1 MAAKGWVYEDGPLED
16 SAEKEMS
23 SNISAGNIIDD
34 SARRRK
40 PPGGAS
46 TAELV
51 QKSGP
56 KRPRRG
62 QRLNEQALK
71 GKNDPQT
78 SIESTTAEPSRDTR
92 SMGKKSSNFHS
103 DMPMIGEVANSEKPA
118 VSDELESVIVVDRT
132 PKRAKTK
139 SRSSPAASTAKELV
153 FHASEVDELER
164 PEGPVIMGEAP
175 VDDGNSAGTSSLGI
189 IQANVRP
196 SQSSTLQ
203 PSKASF
209 CQSSTG
215 NITGGLKNA
224 SGTVEGQPQDGYTC
238 VAVANGASSTSTVDF
253 GISTGL
259 ATESF
264 NEERSRNNSATSI
277 SQRSGQTSPSTGFY
291 GQSSLDDLQY
301 TSPLLD
307 QTPQR
312 KLRSSFDQTNS
323 LQDKSSILQ
332 THESSTVLPPAPALS
347 SSLLDPSNST
357 SHFSDSKSIASFQV
371 NTSRACQQDRQDQ
384 QAHNQSIT
392 NVEDMADASTRQ
404 SSAIELDGESSSDL
418 SDLDS
423 SQEDFTD
430 IEAGPNLNSPQPEL
444 ADAQEPSASPLK
456 SRPARQ
462 KKPTLKALQKQ
473 KQQAL
478 KKSRAQAPKEKNVL
492 QKAAARAKAVTK
504 KPPAKPKLP
513 KAATRASGR
522 KQKVEEE
529 DEKDDFQP
537 EKDSRCAISG
547 PGVVSINSTARTS
560 GSR

>member
-1 MAAKGWVYEDGPLED
+1 MAAKGWVYEDGPPEG
-16 SAEKEMS
+16 SAEKYIS
-23 SNISAGNIIDD
+23 SIIAD

-56 KRPRRG
+56 KRRGRG
-62 QRLNEQALK
+62 QRLNEQAPK

-78 SIESTTAEPSRDTR
+78 GIESTTAEPSMDTR

-103 DMPMIGEVANSEKPA
+103 DMPMIGEVANSENPA
-118 VSDELESVIVVDRT
+118 VSDELELVIVVDRT

-139 SRSSPAASTAKELV
+139 SRSSLAASTAKELV

-164 PEGPVIMGEAP
+164 LEGLVITGEAP
-175 VDDGNSAGTSSLGI
+175 VDGGNSAGTSSLGF

-196 SQSSTLQ
+196 TQSSTLQ

-215 NITGGLKNA
+215 NITGG
-224 SGTVEGQPQDGYTC
+224 QPQEGYTC
-238 VAVANGASSTSTVDF
+238 VAVANGAALSSTADS
-253 GISTGL
+253 GL
-259 ATESF
+259 RRDLVTKSF
-264 NEERSRNNSATSI
+264 NEEHSQNNSATSI
-277 SQRSGQTSPSTGFY
+277 SQMSGPTSPSTGFY
-291 GQSSLDDLQY
+291 GQSSLDYSQY

-307 QTPQR
+307 QTTPRQQ
-312 KLRSSFDQTNS
+312 LRSSFDQTNS

-332 THESSTVLPPAPALS
+332 THESSTVLPPTPALS

-357 SHFSDSKSIASFQV
+357 SHFSNSKSITSFQV
-371 NTSRACQQDRQDQ
+371 NTSTACQQDQQDQ

-392 NVEDMADASTRQ
+392 NVEDIADASTRQ
-404 SSAIELDGESSSDL
+404 SSTIELDGESSSDL

-430 IEAGPNLNSPQPEL
+430 VEAGLNLNSPQPEL
-444 ADAQEPSASPLK
+444 ADGQEPSVSPVK

-473 KQQAL
+473 KQQTP
-478 KKSRAQAPKEKNVL
+478 KKSRAQAPKDKNVL
-492 QKAAARAKAVTK
+492 QKAAALAKAVTK

-547 PGVVSINSTARTS
+547 SGVVSINSTARTS